1 MAALFVLFMIFVVA
15 VLVASV
21 VLSIGAR
28 KQVDTYVKAP
38 YNHVIDAV
46 QDHFGSVWWRAVDGP
61 GDLNYRV
68 RGFGLSS
75 IGSSRPVVSV
85 RITAM
90 DNGNVGVA
98 AWMSSWSQRM
108 GIVGCCDRVY
118 FKRSGLI
125 RKIEAL

>member
-1 MAALFVLFMIFVVA
+1 MEALVVLFVAFFVA
-15 VLVASV
+15 VLTASV
-21 VLSIGAR
+21 IFSAGAR

-38 YNHVIDAV
+38 YDHVIDAV
-46 QDHFGSVWWRAVDGP
+46 QDHFGSVWWREVDGP

-75 IGSSRPVVSV
+75 VGSGRPVIS
-85 RITAM
+85 IKIAGM
-90 DNGNVGVA
+90 DNGNISVA

-118 FKRSGLI
+118 FKRRKLI
-125 RKIEAL
+125 QKIEAL